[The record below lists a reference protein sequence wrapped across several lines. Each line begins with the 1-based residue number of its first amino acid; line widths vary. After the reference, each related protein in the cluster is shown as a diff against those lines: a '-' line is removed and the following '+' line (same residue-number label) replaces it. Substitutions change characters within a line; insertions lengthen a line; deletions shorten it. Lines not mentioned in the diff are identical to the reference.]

1 MGRKGLQVTR
11 NVALIGHEGSGE
23 TTLAEAILYTAGVT
37 AKVGRVSEK
46 TTVSDFEPEEKESGK
61 SLRASVLSFEYQKTA
76 MTLLDTPGSQD
87 FLTDTLFALRGA
99 DAAVLCVDAR
109 GGIKVNARKMWAEAS
124 RLELPLAI
132 ALTHVDELDADFFRS
147 VNELQRA
154 FSPGILPL
162 GIPVGER
169 GQLDAIEAIFEHK
182 AKERFA
188 SHLEAITERVVEV
201 DDEALEAYL
210 ESGVL
215 QEERF
220 KALLR
225 EAFLQRHIFPV
236 FALATPKRAG
246 VKELLDFMVAFCPSQ
261 EESIQKGWLEGLGGT
276 AGFVG
281 YVIRSVADEFLTR
294 ISYLR
299 VFSGALSQG
308 MQMVNQRSGKVE
320 KVGAV
325 YRVLGADLKLLEEAE
340 AGDIVA
346 VTKIED
352 VRPGDTLTDPKVQVV
367 LPEPEFPKPMVS
379 IAVRAKTHGDEQK
392 LVAAMRELEH
402 DDRAFSFRMDTQ
414 TGDFVIQGVSDLH
427 LQHALQVLKRRRK
440 IELETF
446 PPKIPYKETITK
458 PVVGAEYTHKKQT
471 GGAGQYGKVV
481 INLEPLERG
490 KGYEFV
496 DKIVGGAIDQP
507 FRPSVDKG
515 VQAKM
520 QEGVIAGYPV
530 VDVRVTLVDGKTHPV
545 DSKDIAFQIAGREA
559 FKRAFLMA
567 DPVLLEPI
575 VRLEVAVPETAIGA
589 VIGDLN
595 TRRGRVLSSD
605 SKEGMAV
612 VHALAPLAEITR
624 YQAELTSLTGGEGS
638 FTMAFDHYEVVP
650 ASLQK
655 ALASEH
661 ANQQQAAADR

>member
-11 NVALIGHEGSGE
+11 NIALIGHEGSGE
-23 TTLAEAILYTAGVT
+23 TTLTEAILYTAGVT
-37 AKVGRVSEK
+37 ARVGRVSEK
-46 TTVSDFEPEEKESGK
+46 TTLSDFEPEEKESGK
-61 SLRASVLSFEYQKTA
+61 SLRASVLSFEYEKIA

-87 FLTDTLFALRGA
+87 FLTDALFAVRGA

-109 GGIKVNARKMWAEAS
+109 GGIKVNARRMWAEAS
-124 RLELPLAI
+124 KLGLPIVVAV
-132 ALTHVDELDADFFRS
+132 THVDELDTDFFRTLK
-147 VNELQRA
+147 ELQNA
-154 FSPGILPL
+154 FGPGVLPL
-162 GIPVGER
+162 AVPLGDNGRPEIATLFEPKGEEP
-169 GQLDAIEAIFEHK
+169 LAPYF
-182 AKERFA
+182 
-188 SHLEAITERVVEV
+188 EAITERVVEV

-210 ESGVL
+210 ESGKL
-215 QEERF
+215 EPERF
-220 KALLR
+220 KALLK
-225 EAFLQRHIFPV
+225 EAFLKRHIFPV

-246 VKELLDFMVAFCPSQ
+246 VKELLDFLVGFCPSQ
-261 EESIQKGWLEGLGGT
+261 EEAIQRECLQALGDT
-276 AGFVG
+276 QAFVG
-281 YVIRSVADEFLTR
+281 YVIKSVADEFLAR
-294 ISYLR
+294 ISYVRL
-299 VFSGALSQG
+299 FSGALCQG
-308 MQMVNQRSGKVE
+308 MQMINQRSGKVE

-325 YRVLGADLKLLEEAE
+325 YRVLGPDLKPVEEAE

-352 VRPGDTLTDPKVQVV
+352 VRPGDTLTDPKAEVV

-379 IAVRAKTHGDEQK
+379 IAVRARTHGDEQK

-402 DDRAFSFRMDTQ
+402 DDRAFSFRMDAQ

-446 PPKIPYKETITK
+446 PPKIPYKETVTK
-458 PVVGAEYTHKKQT
+458 PAIGVEYTHKKQT

-490 KGYEFV
+490 KGYEFL
-496 DKIVGGAIDQP
+496 DKIVGGVIDQS

-575 VRLEVAVPETAIGA
+575 VRLDIAVPETAIGA

-595 TRRGRVLSSD
+595 TRRGRVISSESSD
-605 SKEGMAV
+605 GMAV
-612 VHALAPLAEITR
+612 VHALAPLAEIPR
-624 YQAELTSLTGGEGS
+624 YQAELTALTGGEGS
-638 FTMAFDHYEVVP
+638 FVMAFDHYEVVP

-655 ALASEH
+655 AIASEH
-661 ANQQQAAADR
+661 ANHPQAAAH

>member
-11 NVALIGHEGSGE
+11 NIALIGHEGSGE
-23 TTLAEAILYTAGVT
+23 TTLTEAILYTAGVT
-37 AKVGRVSEK
+37 ARVGRVSEK
-46 TTVSDFEPEEKESGK
+46 TTLSDFEPEEKESGK
-61 SLRASVLSFEYQKTA
+61 SLRASVLSFEYEKMA

-87 FLTDTLFALRGA
+87 FLTDALFAVRGA

-109 GGIKVNARKMWAEAS
+109 GGIKVNARRMWAEAS
-124 RLELPLAI
+124 KLGLPI
-132 ALTHVDELDADFFRS
+132 AVAVTHVDELDTDFFRTLKD
-147 VNELQRA
+147 LQNA
-154 FSPGILPL
+154 FGPGVLPL
-162 GIPVGER
+162 AVPLGDNGRPEIATLFEPKGEEP
-169 GQLDAIEAIFEHK
+169 LAPYF
-182 AKERFA
+182 
-188 SHLEAITERVVEV
+188 EAITERVVEV

-210 ESGVL
+210 ESGKL
-215 QEERF
+215 EPERF

-225 EAFLQRHIFPV
+225 EAFLKRHIFPV
-236 FALATPKRAG
+236 FALATPKRVG
-246 VKELLDFMVAFCPSQ
+246 VKELLDFLRDFGPSQ
-261 EESIQKGWLEGLGGT
+261 EEMIRREFLQALGDT
-276 AGFVG
+276 QAFVG
-281 YVIRSVADEFLTR
+281 YVIKSVADEFLAR
-294 ISYLR
+294 ISYVR

-308 MQMVNQRSGKVE
+308 MQMINQRSGKVE

-325 YRVLGADLKLLEEAE
+325 YRVLGPDLKPVEEAE

-352 VRPGDTLTDPKVQVV
+352 IRPGDTLTDPKAEVV

-379 IAVRAKTHGDEQK
+379 IAVRARTHGDEQK

-402 DDRAFSFRMDTQ
+402 DDRAFSFRMDAQ
-414 TGDFVIQGVSDLH
+414 TGDFVIQGVTDLH

-446 PPKIPYKETITK
+446 PPKIPYKETVTK
-458 PVVGAEYTHKKQT
+458 PVIGVEYTHKKQT

-496 DKIVGGAIDQP
+496 DKIVGGAIDQS

-545 DSKDIAFQIAGREA
+545 DSKDVAFQIAGREA

-575 VRLEVAVPETAIGA
+575 AKLDIAVPETAIGA

-595 TRRGRVLSSD
+595 TRRGRVVSSESAD
-605 SKEGMAV
+605 GMAI
-612 VHALAPLAEITR
+612 VHALAPLAEISR
-624 YQAELTSLTGGEGS
+624 YQAELTALTGGEGS
-638 FTMAFDHYEVVP
+638 FTMGFDHYEVVP

-655 ALASEH
+655 AIASEQ
-661 ANQQQAAADR
+661 ANHPQAAAH

>member
-11 NVALIGHEGSGE
+11 NIALIGHEGSGE
-23 TTLAEAILYTAGVT
+23 TTLTEAILYTAGVT
-37 AKVGRVSEK
+37 ARVGRVSEK
-46 TTVSDFEPEEKESGK
+46 TTLSDFEPEEKEQGK
-61 SLRASVLSFEYQKTA
+61 SLRASVLSFEYEKIA

-87 FLTDTLFALRGA
+87 FLTDALFAVRGA

-109 GGIKVNARKMWAEAS
+109 GGIKVNARRMWAEAS
-124 RLELPLAI
+124 KLGLPTAV
-132 ALTHVDELDADFFRS
+132 AVTHVDELDTDFFRTLE
-147 VNELQRA
+147 ELQNA
-154 FSPGILPL
+154 FGRGVLPL
-162 GIPVGER
+162 AVPIEDNGRP
-169 GQLDAIEAIFEHK
+169 DAIATLFEPK
-182 AKERFA
+182 GEEPLAPYF
-188 SHLEAITERVVEV
+188 EAITERVVEV

-210 ESGVL
+210 ESGKL
-215 QEERF
+215 EPERF

-225 EAFLQRHIFPV
+225 EAFLKRHIFPV

-246 VKELLDFMVAFCPSQ
+246 VKELLEFLRDFGPSQ
-261 EESIQKGWLEGLGGT
+261 EEAIRGERLQALGDT
-276 AGFVG
+276 QAFVG
-281 YVIRSVADEFLTR
+281 YVIKSVADEFLAR
-294 ISYLR
+294 ISYVR
-299 VFSGALSQG
+299 VLSGALSQG
-308 MQMVNQRSGKVE
+308 MQVINQRSGKIE

-325 YRVLGADLKLLEEAE
+325 YRVLGADLKPVEEAE

-352 VRPGDTLTDPKVQVV
+352 VRPGDTLTDPKVEVV

-392 LVAAMRELEH
+392 LVFAMRELEH
-402 DDRAFSFRMDTQ
+402 DDRAFSFRMDAQ

-446 PPKIPYKETITK
+446 PPRIPYKETVTK
-458 PVVGAEYTHKKQT
+458 AAIGVEYTHKKQT

-496 DKIVGGAIDQP
+496 DKIVGGAIDQS

-567 DPVLLEPI
+567 DPVLLEP
-575 VRLEVAVPETAIGA
+575 VVKLDVAVPETAIGA

-595 TRRGRVLSSD
+595 TRRGRVISSESSD
-605 SKEGMAV
+605 GMAV
-612 VHALAPLAEITR
+612 VHALAPLAEIPR
-624 YQAELTSLTGGEGS
+624 YQAELTALTGGEGS
-638 FTMAFDHYEVVP
+638 FVMAFDHYEVVP

-655 ALASEH
+655 AIASEH
-661 ANQQQAAADR
+661 ANHPQVAAH

>member
-11 NVALIGHEGSGE
+11 NIALIGHEGSGE
-23 TTLAEAILYTAGVT
+23 TTLTEAILYTAGVT
-37 AKVGRVSEK
+37 ARVGRVSEK

-61 SLRASVLSFEYQKTA
+61 SLRASVLSFEYEKIA

-87 FLTDTLFALRGA
+87 FLTDALFAIMGA

-109 GGIKVNARKMWAEAS
+109 GGIKINARRMWAEAS
-124 RLELPLAI
+124 KLGLPI
-132 ALTHVDELDADFFRS
+132 AVAVTHVDELETDFFRTLK
-147 VNELQRA
+147 ELQNA
-154 FSPGILPL
+154 FGPGVLPL
-162 GIPVGER
+162 AVPLGDNGRPEIATLFEPKGEEP
-169 GQLDAIEAIFEHK
+169 LAPYFEP
-182 AKERFA
+182 
-188 SHLEAITERVVEV
+188 ITERVVEV

-210 ESGVL
+210 ESGKL
-215 QEERF
+215 EPERF

-225 EAFLQRHIFPV
+225 EAFLKRHIFPV
-236 FALATPKRAG
+236 FALVTPKRAG
-246 VKELLDFMVAFCPSQ
+246 VKELLDFLVGFCPSQ
-261 EESIQKGWLEGLGGT
+261 EEAIRRECLQALGDT
-276 AGFVG
+276 QAFVG
-281 YVIRSVADEFLTR
+281 YVIKSVADEFLAR
-294 ISYLR
+294 ISYVR
-299 VFSGALSQG
+299 VFSGTLGQG
-308 MQMVNQRSGKVE
+308 MQMINQRSGKIE
-320 KVGAV
+320 KVGTV
-325 YRVLGADLKLLEEAE
+325 YRVLGADLKPFEEAE

-352 VRPGDTLTDPKVQVV
+352 IRPGDTLTDPKAEVV

-379 IAVRAKTHGDEQK
+379 IAVRARTHGDEQK

-402 DDRAFSFRMDTQ
+402 DDRAFSFHMDVQ
-414 TGDFVIQGVSDLH
+414 TGDFVISGVSELH
-427 LQHALQVLKRRRK
+427 LRHALKVLKRRRK

-446 PPKIPYKETITK
+446 PPKIPYKETATK
-458 PVVGAEYTHKKQT
+458 PAIGVEYTHKKQT

-490 KGYEFV
+490 KGYEFL
-496 DKIVGGAIDQP
+496 DKIVGGAIDQS

-530 VDVRVTLVDGKTHPV
+530 VDIRVTLVDGKTHPV

-575 VRLEVAVPETAIGA
+575 AKLDITVPETAIGA

-595 TRRGRVLSSD
+595 TRRGRVISSESAD
-605 SKEGMAV
+605 GMAI
-612 VHALAPLAEITR
+612 VHALAPLAEISR
-624 YQAELTSLTGGEGS
+624 YQAELTALTGGEGS
-638 FTMAFDHYEVVP
+638 FTMGFDHYEVVP
-650 ASLQK
+650 ASIQK
-655 ALASEH
+655 AIASEH
-661 ANQQQAAADR
+661 ANHPQAAVH

>member
-23 TTLAEAILYTAGVT
+23 TTLTEAILYTAGIT
-37 AKVGRVSEK
+37 AKMGRVSEK
-46 TTVSDFEPEEKESGK
+46 TTLSDFEPEEKEHGK

-87 FLTDTLFALRGA
+87 FLTDALFAVRGA

-109 GGIKVNARKMWAEAS
+109 GGIKVNARRMWAEAS
-124 RLELPLAI
+124 KLGLPI
-132 ALTHVDELDADFFRS
+132 AVAVTHVDELETDFFRTLK
-147 VNELQRA
+147 ELQSA
-154 FSPGILPL
+154 FGHGVLPL
-162 GIPVGER
+162 GVPLGDDGR
-169 GQLDAIEAIFEHK
+169 PDAIAALFEPK
-182 AKERFA
+182 VEERFA

-201 DDEALEAYL
+201 DDKALEAYL

-215 QEERF
+215 EPERF
-220 KALLR
+220 KALLK
-225 EAFLQRHIFPV
+225 EAFLMRHIFPV

-246 VKELLDFMVAFCPSQ
+246 VKELLDFLVDFCPSQ
-261 EESIQKGWLEGLGGT
+261 EEAVQRGWLEPLGST
-276 AGFVG
+276 KGFVG
-281 YVIRSVADEFLTR
+281 YVIKSVADEFLAR
-294 ISYLR
+294 ISYVR
-299 VFSGALSQG
+299 VFLGTLGQG
-308 MQMVNQRSGKVE
+308 MQMVNQRSGKAE

-325 YRVLGADLKLLEEAE
+325 YRVLGPDLKPVEEAE

-352 VRPGDTLTDPKVQVV
+352 MRPGDTLTDPKTEFV

-379 IAVRAKTHGDEQK
+379 IAVRARTHGDEQK

-402 DDRAFSFRMDTQ
+402 DDRAFSFHMDVQ
-414 TGDFVIQGVSDLH
+414 TGDFVISGVSDLH
-427 LQHALQVLKRRRK
+427 LQHALKVLKRRRK

-446 PPKIPYKETITK
+446 PPKIPYKETVTK
-458 PVVGAEYTHKKQT
+458 PAIGVEYTHKKQT

-490 KGYEFV
+490 KGYEFL
-496 DKIVGGAIDQP
+496 DKIVGGVIDQS

-575 VRLEVAVPETAIGA
+575 AKLDIAVPETAIGA

-595 TRRGRVLSSD
+595 TRRGRVISSESAD
-605 SKEGMAV
+605 GMAIV
-612 VHALAPLAEITR
+612 RVLVPLAEISR
-624 YQAELTSLTGGEGS
+624 YQAELTALTGGEGS
-638 FTMAFDHYEVVP
+638 FTMGFDHYEVVP

-655 ALASEH
+655 VIASEH
-661 ANQQQAAADR
+661 ANHPQAAAH